1 MAGQGKEGK
10 EKKNKDDVAAVVRR
24 LADEVAALRA
34 EVAAVRNGPDGK
46 ALAKGAAS
54 FTASTLADLLDGW
67 DEETCRA
74 HLTAA
79 EDAAVARLGYA
90 LSSPPKIALV
100 RCLLDG
106 GEQSAARLGEQTGLT
121 TGSLYHH
128 LRELIHAEVVSS
140 ANRTRY
146 ALTPRGRRA
155 VLLLFA
161 LVGEA

>member
-100 RCLLDG
+100 RCL
-106 GEQSAARLGEQTGLT
+106 QTGLT